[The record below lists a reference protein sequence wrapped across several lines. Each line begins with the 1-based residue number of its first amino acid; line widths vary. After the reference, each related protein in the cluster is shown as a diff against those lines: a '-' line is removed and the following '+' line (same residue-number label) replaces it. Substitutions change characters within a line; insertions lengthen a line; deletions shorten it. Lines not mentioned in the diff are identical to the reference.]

1 MPDPKLDLGIEYTG
15 GIRKPTPEE
24 THFQAWVD
32 STGLNLR
39 YLRVS
44 GTTLQRPVDPPPGFT
59 YFDTDEQD
67 VLYWDGEAWASV
79 PTAPVPPSQLAVG
92 AETLSL
98 DAIEPGQFVRR
109 SGAFLVGWHL
119 GPQVEVISEPT
130 NLVAVYS
137 GNDTYNLPISNN
149 NSFVSTGRSG
159 DATFTSSGIKGEG
172 STTFVLVE
180 AGTFDSV
187 TVDSSLDGSGS
198 VADNFDSGE
207 DCLFIFQF
215 VAGRTLAAMQI
226 VTGTGV

>member
-79 PTAPVPPSQLAVG
+79 PTAPVPPSQLVVG
-92 AETLSL
+92 QETLDL

-109 SGAFLVGWHL
+109 SGSFLVGKHL
-119 GPQVEVISEPT
+119 GRQVEVISDPT
-130 NLVAVYS
+130 NLAAVDN
-137 GNDTYNLPISNN
+137 GNNTFELPISDNL
-149 NSFVSTGRSG
+149 SFVSTGLSG
-159 DATFTSSGIKGEG
+159 AAAFTAGTKQEG

-187 TVDSSLDGSGS
+187 TLDPSLDGSGS
-198 VADNFDSGE
+198 VADSFDSGE

-226 VTGTGV
+226 VTGTGI